1 MNINELYNKKIS
13 LNPMYRIY
21 LGSKF
26 NFISRKIHFGRSIL
40 LNSHDDFIKYVDLK
54 LKVEELNTFDSKL
67 FGISYTSDL
76 KTTYYDN
83 GDIITTRTCNHCGFE
98 IHDDERLCIKCGH
111 ILAHHNHGKT
121 RNAYIKYNFGK
132 AKKKYT
138 ERRLLT
144 QYMNSKNRND
154 RLFHLETED
163 NNKGYIILDSLS
175 SIQK

>member
-67 FGISYTSDL
+67 FGISHTSDL

-83 GDIITTRTCNHCGFE
+83 GDILTTRTCNHCGFE
-98 IHDDERLCIKCGH
+98 IHDDERLCLKCGH

-121 RNAYIKYNFGK
+121 RDAYIKYKLSGK

-144 QYMNSKNRND
+144 QHINSENRND

-163 NNKGYIILDSLS
+163 NEEDFILDTLRY
-175 SIQK
+175 IQK